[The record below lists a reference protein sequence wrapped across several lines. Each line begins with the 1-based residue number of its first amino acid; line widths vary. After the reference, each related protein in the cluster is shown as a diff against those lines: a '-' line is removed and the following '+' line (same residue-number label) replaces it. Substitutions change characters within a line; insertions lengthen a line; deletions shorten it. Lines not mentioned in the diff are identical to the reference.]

1 MKKIIKVIL
10 IIIVLSALVVGGIF
24 AYKKYQEYLEEERI
38 KNAIVKIEYIEP
50 LVVEYNREIKLSD
63 LIVSINGKL
72 VDDFKIDTSKIGEKE
87 INYKYINEEDI
98 KLPQS
103 FKLKIVDQNQPVI
116 WLSNSYT
123 VTVGTKSKLE
133 ELIMYGDDY
142 DDNPTCKITGE
153 YDVNKVGNYNLS
165 IKVTDSSGN
174 SRKKDFT
181 LKVVNPS
188 KGSNNSSG
196 SGSSIPFS
204 DLYKQYKNENTTIG
218 IDVSRWQGDID
229 FEKVKEAG
237 VEFVFIKL
245 GGQNGIN
252 GDYYLDPK
260 FERNIK
266 GFKEVGIPVGLYFYS
281 YANSIDQAKKDAL
294 WVVEQIKDYKI
305 DLPIAFDWENWSKF
319 NNFHVS
325 FNTLTKSAG
334 MFIKT
339 LENNGYSGMLYS
351 SKSYLEDIWLKNDYT
366 VWLAHYINKTNYN
379 GEYKCWQRT
388 NLAKIPGITVNTVDF
403 DICYK

>member
-87 INYKYINEEDI
+87 ISYKYINEEDI

-281 YANSIDQAKKDAL
+281 YANSIDKAKSDAL
-294 WVVEQIKDYKI
+294 WVIDQIKDYQI

-319 NNFHVS
+319 NSFHVS

-334 MFIKT
+334 MFIDT
-339 LENNGYSGMLYS
+339 LKKHGYEGMLYS
-351 SKSYLEDIWLKNDYT
+351 SKNYLEQIWLKNDYPT
-366 VWLAHYINKTNYN
+366 WLAHYTNRTDYQ
-379 GEYKCWQRT
+379 GEFKCWQRT
-388 NLAKIPGITVNTVDF
+388 SSAKISGITANTVDV